1 MRKQDRIN
9 EVLNNLDPCVQNVI
23 NKVITAERE
32 KLHLKSPKGI
42 KDEIRRIIRQE
53 AESRET

>member
-9 EVLNNLDPCVQNVI
+9 EVLNNLDPRVQNVI

-32 KLHLKSPKGI
+32 KLHLKRAKGI
-42 KDEIRRIIRQE
+42 KDEIRQIIRQE
-53 AESRET
+53 AE

>member
-9 EVLNNLDPCVQNVI
+9 EVLNNLDPRVQNVI

-32 KLHLKSPKGI
+32 KLHLKRAKGI
-42 KDEIRRIIRQE
+42 KDEIRQIIRQE